1 MLLSSPFFFSWQH
14 KEEHE
19 EGNGIAAI
27 PFFRALQ
34 RNTQRSAKKI
44 NKEGDNNVVAV
55 AFFFFFLQHKEEEE
69 G

>member
-1 MLLSSPFFFSWQH
+1 MLLPSPFFFSWQH

-19 EGNGIAAI
+19 EGNGVVAI

-44 NKEGDNNVVAV
+44 K
-55 AFFFFFLQHKEEEE
+55 
-69 G
+69 